1 MPDQNQS
8 DSNSA
13 WLAQRRR
20 VGANPGGC
28 PGLALLLF
36 CVGLIGGCGA
46 LSSSPSAP
54 VRRPSPVVAQ
64 AFHDTVKTLDG
75 ALSITLDITPG
86 HAGPNV
92 FQMRVLNSR
101 TGQQVTRAT
110 ITLYFTMQDMSM
122 GTDSIALR
130 AQGKD
135 MFSAASGDLS
145 MGGHWAIG
153 ITIQTPD
160 QHIHKAG
167 ISLVTP

>member
-1 MPDQNQS
+1 M
-8 DSNSA
+8 
-13 WLAQRRR
+13 
-20 VGANPGGC
+20 
-28 PGLALLLF
+28 F

-46 LSSSPSAP
+46 LSSSSSTPARQS
-54 VRRPSPVVAQ
+54 SPVVAQ
-64 AFHDTVKTLDG
+64 QFHDTVKTLDG
-75 ALSITLDITPG
+75 TLSVTLDITPG

-92 FQMRVLNSR
+92 FVIRVQNIR

-110 ITLYFTMQDMSM
+110 VTLYFTMQDMSM

-135 MFSAASGDLS
+135 MFSATSADLS

-160 QHIHKAG
+160 QRVHKAG
-167 ISLVTP
+167 ISLVTS